1 MLKKSLLSVSIAFF
15 CATNAYAVELNNTTQ
30 KASYTLGSDMAKNFA
45 NQGINIDI
53 DALVAGM
60 NDVINQK
67 PLRLTDAEMEAS
79 ILDLKKE
86 LLAKQAA
93 KEEKIAQQNA
103 QKGQAF
109 LAKNKNKAGIKTLAN
124 GIQYRVIEQG
134 TGSLPAEEDYITAH
148 YRGTLIDGTE
158 FDSSYSRG
166 TPIEFQ
172 MSNVIKGWGEVLKR
186 MPVGSKWEAFI
197 PHNLAYGKK
206 GAGKTIGP
214 NETLIFTI
222 ELIKTDKNPRSA
234 G

>member
-15 CATNAYAVELNNTTQ
+15 CTTNAYAVELNNTTQ